1 MTRNTFIL
9 GARITLPEI
18 IELLKQDKDSE
29 IFTARF
35 TQYQQEFLNALKESG
50 DEFADAEMRK
60 TQEMKYIC
68 YEFLVDC
75 NWTNV
80 TVDGLYIFRLT
91 REQYNAFGFDQ
102 ADGLEFFIG
111 MKCGSLETDE
121 KLPVLLTLPSAVKA
135 AYIALQNS
143 SIYTPSEI
151 KESHKFFSTY
161 YKHYPFIYPHLDSG
175 DDSEVTIKVSET
187 EYDDKVEKL
196 LQTKPDLEQLLERD
210 LCILVVQNDCS

>member
-9 GARITLPEI
+9 GARIILPEI

-29 IFTARF
+29 IFTDRF
-35 TQYQQEFLNALKESG
+35 TQYQQEFLTAVKESG
-50 DEFADAEMRK
+50 DEFDEVELREK
-60 TQEMKYIC
+60 QQMKYIC
-68 YEFLVDC
+68 DEFLVES

-91 REQYNAFGFDQ
+91 REQYKAFGFDQ
-102 ADGLEFFIG
+102 ADAPEFFIG
-111 MKCGSLETDE
+111 IKCGSMETDE

-135 AYIALQNS
+135 AYIALQDS

-151 KESHKFFSTY
+151 KESRKFFSTY
-161 YKHYPFIYPHLDSG
+161 HKQYPFIYPHLDSG

-187 EYDDKVEKL
+187 EYDDKVGKL
-196 LQTKPDLEQLLERD
+196 LQTKPDLQQLLERD